1 MELEPSK
8 KQRNDFRVDE
18 RNGNYE
24 KLENHLKQSI
34 SIQSTSIKITYYY
47 RNKDIN

>member
-18 RNGNYE
+18 RNVNYE
-24 KLENHLKQSI
+24 KLKVNSKQSI
-34 SIQSTSIKITYYY
+34 SIQSTSIKITSY
-47 RNKDIN
+47 RDENIK